1 MGVFLGDAANK
12 KAINIER
19 IAGAL
24 PRHLLAH
31 IVMGEK
37 HFFMA
42 HPTKTGTGWL
52 AYIAK
57 GLHLMNCFISL
68 EYSHPRLALVQRGLE
83 QRSCVLDLLLL
94 AGAVWNT
101 ELAGAS
107 AFSHYVLCAE
117 GIRLTSA
124 ALATALQQ
132 DLDRGADSSKSKNDS
147 SSSSTHS
154 KANTTTNGGIPYLY
168 EWYDALIVHPK
179 LNTFISLPIDT
190 INLLQSVTFKAL
202 QSSPDHI
209 PKLCRSFH
217 TQLEAFYLMCCSE
230 EFIGQLLLHPIFL
243 EGELLRILQQSLDI
257 RKHPWTSSSNNQ
269 ALSASGTLPNANPA
283 NAFQQNEP
291 LSSVLHQILRVLYLL
306 DLITYVLNN
315 TKYHVCINVVTPL
328 TFKDMYYLKKRALA
342 F

>member
-1 MGVFLGDAANK
+1 MGVFLGDNANK

-37 HFFMA
+37 HFLLS

-57 GLHLMNCFISL
+57 GLHLLNCFISL
-68 EYSHPRLALVQRGLE
+68 EYLHPRLALIQRGLE

-94 AGAVWNT
+94 AGSVWNT
-101 ELAGAS
+101 ELAGAV

-132 DLDRGADSSKSKNDS
+132 DLDRGAESNKS
-147 SSSSTHS
+147 
-154 KANTTTNGGIPYLY
+154 TTSISLNGNNNSNGGIPYLY
-168 EWYDALIVHPK
+168 EWYDALIIHPK

-190 INLLQSVTFKAL
+190 INLLQNVTFKAL
-202 QSSPDHI
+202 QSSPDHV

-217 TQLEAFYLMCCSE
+217 TQLESFYLMCCSE

-243 EGELLRILQQSLDI
+243 EGELLRLLQQSLDI
-257 RKHPWTSSSNNQ
+257 RKSPWTSSSTNQ
-269 ALSASGTLPNANPA
+269 SSLSASGSLPANAA
-283 NAFQQNEP
+283 NAFQQSEP
-291 LSSVLHQILRVLYLL
+291 LASVVHQILRVLYLFICNYN
-306 DLITYVLNN
+306 LISGYIYISL
-315 TKYHVCINVVTPL
+315 L
-328 TFKDMYYLKKRALA
+328 SSEDMYYLKKRALA